1 MVRGKERNLV
11 RNLRREIISIDR
23 LKSKSLVDKASNYRT
38 VQGNI
43 ISLESFRRM
52 GFGGSFRSGEYP
64 ETRKVNI
71 GTDKKEYHGCVLHV
85 VPDAIVSHSE
95 GTGCVFIVE
104 RESSREEELYYC

>member
-23 LKSKSLVDKASNYRT
+23 LKSKSLVHNASNYRT

-43 ISLESFRRM
+43 ISLESFRCM
-52 GFGGSFRSGEYP
+52 GFGRGFRSSEYP

-71 GTDKKEYHGCVLHV
+71 GSDKRGCHGFVLHV
-85 VPDAIVSHSE
+85 VPDAIVSHSD
-95 GTGCVFIVE
+95 GTGCVLIVE